1 MSEPTPP
8 DLPPATDTNPQAERG
23 PLSAATTVLPKAT
36 TAEQDADVTR
46 AALAE
51 PSRARAPAAGE
62 WPAVPGYEILGIL
75 GRGGM
80 GVVYQARQI
89 RLKRFVALK
98 MILAGAHA
106 GAEELAR
113 FRTEAEAVAR
123 LQHPNIVQIYEVG
136 EQDGRPYFSLEFVD
150 GGSLAQKLVGTP
162 LPARQ
167 AAGLVETLARAMH
180 AAHERGIVHRDL
192 KPANVLLTADGTPKI
207 TDFGLAKR
215 LDADTVQTQS
225 GAVMGT
231 PSYMAPE
238 QAAGKIRA
246 IGPATDI
253 YALGAILYE
262 LLTGRPP
269 FKTES
274 VMDTLLQVMER
285 EPDWP
290 RIHNRQVDRSLEA
303 ICLKCLQKS
312 PRDRYPSAAAL
323 AEDLTAYLQGEPVLA
338 DGTTSLWLL
347 RTLLR
352 ETRHT
357 EVMAQ
362 WGHVWMGHAL
372 ATFLLCLAT
381 QILRWGQVERAGPYI
396 VVWSLGLASFGIV
409 AWYYRFRS
417 GLPLVPIERQIGQIW
432 GMFAVGF
439 VLTGVI
445 NHLMGMA
452 VWKLFPLVVLECALA
467 FGCMSAVLGGSF
479 YGMALACTLLA
490 LLLALEPGELNLGF
504 VLFGT
509 LFAIGLFIPGWKYS
523 RRSPGPQTGKGT

>member
-1 MSEPTPP
+1 MPEPTPP
-8 DLPPATDTNPQAERG
+8 EASGTKEPDPQAGRD

-36 TAEQDADVTR
+36 ATEEDPRVTR
-46 AALAE
+46 E
-51 PSRARAPAAGE
+51 APAVLGSPCPAVSPE
-62 WPAVPGYEILGIL
+62 WPSVAGYEILGVL

-89 RLKRFVALK
+89 RLKRLVALK

-150 GGSLAQKLVGTP
+150 GGSLAQKLQGAP

-167 AAGLVETLARAMH
+167 AAELVETLARAMH
-180 AAHERGIVHRDL
+180 AAHQRGIVHRDL
-192 KPANVLLTADGTPKI
+192 KPANILLTAEGTPKI

-215 LDADTVQTQS
+215 LDTDAGQTRS

-238 QAAGKIRA
+238 QAAGKIHA

-269 FKTES
+269 FKAES

-290 RIHNRQVDRSLEA
+290 RLHNRQVDRSLEA
-303 ICLKCLQKS
+303 ICLKCLQKA
-312 PRDRYPSAAAL
+312 PQDRYPSAAAL
-323 AEDLTAYLQGEPVLA
+323 AEDLTAYLRGEPVLA
-338 DGTTSLWLL
+338 EGDTSRWLL
-347 RTLLR
+347 RMLLR

-357 EVMAQ
+357 EVMTQ
-362 WGHVWMGHAL
+362 WGRVWMGHAL
-372 ATFLLCLAT
+372 ATFLLSLVT
-381 QILRWGQVERAGPYI
+381 QILRWGQVERAWPYI
-396 VVWSLGLASFGIV
+396 VVWSLGLASFVGIV
-409 AWYYRFRS
+409 WYYRFRS
-417 GLPLVPIERQIGQIW
+417 SLPLTLIERQIGQIW
-432 GMFAVGF
+432 GMFTVGF
-439 VLTGVI
+439 YLTGVI

-452 VWKLFPLVVLECALA
+452 VWKLFPVVVLECALA

-490 LLLALEPGELNLGF
+490 LFLALEPGELNIGF

-509 LFAIGLFIPGWKYS
+509 LFAIGLFLPGWKYS
-523 RRSPGPQTGKGT
+523 RQANERKTS